1 MYTIRSKPLH
11 LAKSMADLRTQLDFR
26 HNRNQPL
33 TLKRLKEQYQE
44 TKKNATEYLEVEND
58 QEQAYLAYYTKNLDL
73 SRALTKKQ
81 VSRIFSYQD
90 IIEQAV
96 LTFQIVDESSNDESE
111 ESRQNTPT
119 SSRTSLLHI
128 PTMEREATL
137 PRVLTPAIY
146 RTRLLVGRR
155 TPSPSRPM
163 VRENVVLDESIVIN
177 GQLKKYGTAYKTFDE
192 CLAASRPSSSMWN
205 RDGLRT
211 PRELSAPSRSFA
223 LPPIRQEEQRTRE
236 CGVCL
241 DEKPIADFGECFSA
255 VCKHDRRQICTGC
268 VCKAVQSAIGD
279 GFATDVHCPELN
291 CNASFDFDTIERL
304 LVDFNASSDRPKTAV
319 KALGHRL
326 AMGYVD
332 KMKNFV
338 WCANGCGSGCQLVD
352 GEGPMFTCL
361 HCERKTCA
369 HHRIKWHSGLTCAQ
383 YDRKLINDS
392 EEQQNQKW
400 LRDNAKKCPACH
412 SFIQKNDGCVHMTC
426 SHCKYE
432 FCWVCFADFKP
443 IQDYGN
449 HNHVRHCIY
458 YA

>member
-1 MYTIRSKPLH
+1 
-11 LAKSMADLRTQLDFR
+11 
-26 HNRNQPL
+26 
-33 TLKRLKEQYQE
+33 
-44 TKKNATEYLEVEND
+44 
-58 QEQAYLAYYTKNLDL
+58 
-73 SRALTKKQ
+73 
-81 VSRIFSYQD
+81 
-90 IIEQAV
+90 
-96 LTFQIVDESSNDESE
+96 
-111 ESRQNTPT
+111 
-119 SSRTSLLHI
+119 
-128 PTMEREATL
+128 MEREATL

-211 PRELSAPSRSFA
+211 PRELSALSRTFA

-291 CNASFDFDTIERL
+291 CNASFDFDTIQRL
-304 LVDFNASSDRPKTAV
+304 LVDFNTSSDRPKTAV

-361 HCERKTCA
+361 NCERKTCA

-412 SFIQKNDGCVHMTC
+412 SFIQKNDRCDHMTC

-449 HNHVRHCIY
+449 HNHVRHCIH